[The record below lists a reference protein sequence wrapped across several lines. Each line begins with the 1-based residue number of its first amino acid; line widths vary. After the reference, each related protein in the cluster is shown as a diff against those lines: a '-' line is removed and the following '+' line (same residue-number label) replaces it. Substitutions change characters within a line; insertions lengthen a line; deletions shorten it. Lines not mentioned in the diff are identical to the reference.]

1 MFEQIE
7 QLRFQQVE
15 TNYLVFTASLT
26 LCVIYSFLLQAVYR
40 RYTSSLN
47 GFSNIGPVLPILAI
61 TVFLVISVVKS
72 SLALSLGLVGA
83 LSIVRFRT
91 PVKEP
96 EELVFLFVAIA
107 IGLGFG
113 ASQLLLT
120 SVLLVVIFTV
130 LWIRQRL
137 FRKIDAQKM
146 GLQVSWSSN
155 EVVLEQILARLRDS
169 CRHFVVLRYEHDI
182 QRHLFLECSLD
193 VEINMEEMFGD
204 FIGRDPEFK
213 FSFTESQSNW

>member
-7 QLRFQQVE
+7 QLSFQQVE

-137 FRKIDAQKM
+137 FRKIE
-146 GLQVSWSSN
+146 N
-155 EVVLEQILARLRDS
+155 
-169 CRHFVVLRYEHDI
+169 
-182 QRHLFLECSLD
+182 
-193 VEINMEEMFGD
+193 
-204 FIGRDPEFK
+204 
-213 FSFTESQSNW
+213 